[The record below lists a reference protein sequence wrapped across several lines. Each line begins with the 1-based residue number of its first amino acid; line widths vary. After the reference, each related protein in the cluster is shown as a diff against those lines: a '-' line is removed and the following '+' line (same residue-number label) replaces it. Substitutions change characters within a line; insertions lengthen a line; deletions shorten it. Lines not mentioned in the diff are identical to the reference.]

1 MIMTSGNLPMDAA
14 LPTRADVERRWV
26 SLIQGGITRDEVHA
40 WAARWVETG
49 GLGQIPDLMIR
60 NALQHLH
67 GYDLTRDS
75 ENPEVLRHD
84 SNGIHVRTDR
94 QIAEEFEEWHS
105 NCLAYDRDP
114 QGYVQSARNRGRD
127 ALQGLECDPDA
138 GLAESILRCTAAK
151 EGAAAEHGYDL
162 QVAEQTGGDTI
173 ARHVGLSAEQLLTR
187 NIPYASSRYREVAIR
202 DLGEACHP
210 ECNGSIRR
218 DHI

>member
-67 GYDLTRDS
+67 GYDLTRDP

-84 SNGIHVRTDR
+84 SNGIHVRTDGE
-94 QIAEEFEEWHS
+94 IAEEIEEWRS

-138 GLAESILRCTAAK
+138 GLAESISGVQPQKQKQSRPQNRQPQK
-151 EGAAAEHGYDL
+151 REP
-162 QVAEQTGGDTI
+162 
-173 ARHVGLSAEQLLTR
+173 GLTTWLTR
-187 NIPYASSRYREVAIR
+187 PGWLS
-202 DLGEACHP
+202 
-210 ECNGSIRR
+210 
-218 DHI
+218 